1 MALDSGNMPRLGL
14 PTIPCVSPGRLPR
27 ASWPPSSMKIRRQS
41 VILEVVEREPIRS
54 QEQLRRRLRAAGFDV
69 TQATL
74 SRDLRDLGLVKGG
87 ASGAYQ
93 APAGPGGNGRRPE
106 SALQRALADQLLRID
121 RVEQL
126 VLLRTGLGHAN
137 SLCAVL
143 DAARLPDV
151 VGTLAGE
158 DTILV
163 VTASP
168 RRARALVRRL
178 ELLAGR

>member
-1 MALDSGNMPRLGL
+1 MANAGH
-14 PTIPCVSPGRLPR
+14 PGTKVTQVTEAP
-27 ASWPPSSMKIRRQS
+27 SMKHQRQAA
-41 VILEVVEREPIRS
+41 ILSAVERESIRS
-54 QEQLRRRLRAAGFDV
+54 QEQLRRRLHAAGFDV

-74 SRDLRDLGLVKGG
+74 SRDIRELGLVKGG

-93 APAGPGGNGRRPE
+93 TPAQRPANGHTPQ
-106 SALQRALADQLLRID
+106 STLQRALSDQLLRVD
-121 RVEQL
+121 RVQQL

-143 DAARLPDV
+143 DAARLSHV

-163 VTASP
+163 ITPDTRTAKALVKQIEEL
-168 RRARALVRRL
+168 ARA
-178 ELLAGR
+178 